1 MYKLIQI
8 CELESWTLLEN
19 EVKKIIKE
27 KEEIDVREFHSLIL
41 GKYYTHKLKRRNGR
55 SEWVSEREKLK
66 KSLCTCFPQQSKCKF
81 SRIRKPAKQIFIQRF
96 FFSGDENSRLFLCE
110 NENFI
115 FALLLL
121 LSHCDFLCAL
131 LFLCD
136 VLFKK
141 THTHTPYYCILLS
154 IVLWE

>member
-1 MYKLIQI
+1 M
-8 CELESWTLLEN
+8 
-19 EVKKIIKE
+19 
-27 KEEIDVREFHSLIL
+27 
-41 GKYYTHKLKRRNGR
+41 
-55 SEWVSEREKLK
+55 SEREKLK

-136 VLFKK
+136 VLFEK
-141 THTHTPYYCILLS
+141 THTHTHTILLHITLNCLVGIKKLYTGKSDLIDGYKKFNS
-154 IVLWE
+154 IIFIVVPFQKSFF